1 MGQAIIN
8 LPNYSKFDTFG
19 EIFVV
24 IIDTLLIFISV
35 LAIIGIIIGGYQYI
49 TSSGNA
55 EATAKAKSTIT
66 WSIIGLVVA
75 FASYIIVNFVVTTLT
90 G

>member
-1 MGQAIIN
+1 MIPNLVN
-8 LPNYSKFDTFG
+8 LPNLSQFDSFG

-24 IIDTLLIFISV
+24 IINTLLIFISV
-35 LAIIGIIIGGYQYI
+35 LALIAIIIGGYQYI
-49 TSSGNA
+49 TSGGNA

-66 WSIIGLVVA
+66 WGIIGLIVA
-75 FASYIIVNFVVTTLT
+75 FAAYVIINFIVTTMT